1 MRRKLLSILALLCLT
16 VSSAWAQWTGGTY
29 TATANETINST
40 INVSA
45 DATLTINAGV
55 TVTVNRSI
63 TVATDKTLTI
73 VGPGTLTVYGTD
85 GADGTNG
92 SDGTNSVAAITGNI
106 TVKGATV
113 NAIGGAAGNGGDSST
128 GNGGNGAVGAR
139 GLSNG
144 TVTIYYGTINATGG
158 KGGNGGNST
167 VGQGGDGGQGGYAKA
182 EQNSENLYYYG
193 GTVNFTSGAVG
204 NGGTGT
210 SGNGT
215 TPGRRKAFAH
225 NILTLQNTQVTLT
238 GDGANITPATKPTVN
253 NYYTVNIVP
262 NVVAS
267 GNCGTTGHE
276 SDVTWTLTSDG
287 VMTIS
292 GTGAMTNYSSFKPK
306 VPWDSYKTSITSVVI
321 ESGVTRIGEFAFN
334 QCTSLASVTIPT
346 GVTSIGNYAFSGC
359 STLETITLP
368 AGVMTL
374 GNSVF
379 QNCSKLSSVTL
390 PDLMTSIGQNAF
402 YGCIALETITL
413 PAGLTTINNQTF
425 FNCSSLASIT
435 LPASLTTIGTS
446 VFSGCAALANFIVD
460 ANSNSFATED
470 GVLFNK
476 DKTKLVRYPQG
487 KSGSTYTIP
496 TSVTTID
503 KYAFSYCSSLT
514 EITLP
519 DALTTIDNYAFR
531 YCNGLTEVNIPAS
544 VTSIEYYAFADCSN
558 LATVTLNSNPY
569 INANAFKGIAD
580 GAAVTMNLT
589 ANAAGGAYWL
599 TFYNENHN
607 FEADANTQIF
617 KAALTG
623 TKLELTELKTDQTVT
638 KDNPVI
644 LKSTAGT
651 ITMTLTST
659 ASGNDFDG
667 NSLEGVWDPEGQPGT
682 AGNIF
687 VLNNGTGGV
696 GFYRMATGKTL
707 GVGKAYL
714 TYDGALAPEFL
725 GFGNETTAIST
736 IEKMRNVENETF
748 YDLQGRR
755 VAQPTKGLYIVN
767 GKKVVIK

>member
-1 MRRKLLSILALLCLT
+1 MRKKLLSILALLCLT
-16 VSSAWAQWTGGTY
+16 VTSAWAQWTGGTY

-40 INVSA
+40 INVTA

-63 TVATDKTLTI
+63 TVANDKTLTI
-73 VGPGTLTVYGTD
+73 DGPGTLTVYGTD
-85 GADGTNG
+85 GADGTDG
-92 SDGTNSVAAITGNI
+92 SDGKDGVAAITGNI
-106 TVKGATV
+106 IVKGATV
-113 NAIGGAAGNGGDSST
+113 NATGGVAGNGGDSST
-128 GNGGNGAVGAR
+128 GNGGKGAVGAR
-139 GLSNG
+139 GLSTG

-167 VGQGGDGGQGGYAKA
+167 AGTGGNGGQGGYAKA
-182 EQNSENLYYYG
+182 EQHLENLYYYG
-193 GTVNFTSGAVG
+193 GTVNFTSGVVG

-225 NILTLQNTQVTLT
+225 DILTLENTQVTLT
-238 GDGANITPATKPTVN
+238 GDGANITPITTNPTVN
-253 NYYTVNIVP
+253 IYNTVNIVP

-267 GNCGTTGHE
+267 GDCGTN
-276 SDVTWTLTSDG
+276 VTWTLTSDG

-292 GTGAMTNYSSFKPK
+292 GSGAMAKYDPYMTKA
-306 VPWDSYKTSITSVVI
+306 PWDGYKASITSVVI
-321 ESGVTRIGEFAFN
+321 ESGVTSIGEYAFN
-334 QCTSLASVTIPT
+334 QCTNLASVTINST
-346 GVTSIGNYAFSGC
+346 SLTSIGRSAFSGC

-368 AGVMTL
+368 AGVTTL
-374 GNSVF
+374 GNNVF
-379 QNCSKLSSVTL
+379 QNCIKLSSVTL
-390 PDLMTSIGQNAF
+390 PDHMTSIGSSAF
-402 YGCIALETITL
+402 SGCIALETITL
-413 PAGLTTINNQTF
+413 PAGLTTINDQTF

-446 VFSGCAALANFIVD
+446 VFSGCTALANFNVD

-487 KSGSTYTIP
+487 KSGNTYTIP

-503 KYAFSYCSSLT
+503 KYAFYSCSSLT

-519 DALTTIDNYAFR
+519 DALTTIDKYAFY
-531 YCNGLTEVNIPAS
+531 YCSKLEAITIPAS
-544 VTSIEYYAFADCSN
+544 VTSIEYFAFADCSN

-589 ANAAGGAYWL
+589 ANAAGGAYWM

-659 ASGNDFDG
+659 ASGNDFTS
-667 NSLEGVWDPEGQPGT
+667 NSLEGVWDAAGLT
-682 AGNIF
+682 AADPSTTY
-687 VLNNGTGGV
+687 VLNYKAATGV
-696 GFYRMATGKTL
+696 GFYKLASGKTL

-714 TYDGALAPEFL
+714 TYDGSTAPEFL
-725 GFGNETTAIST
+725 GFGDDATGIKAIDNGQLTIDNE
-736 IEKMRNVENETF
+736 V